1 MVSNRRREE
10 HEENGNRGQTS
21 EESERLTA
29 STMRRGTSQEMGG
42 TVDPRTWKSQMM
54 EQNSWGQL
62 LSPVHP
68 GRSPASILV
77 ALLPFPICQLQGP

>member
-29 STMRRGTSQEMGG
+29 STMRRGPGCSEGAV
-42 TVDPRTWKSQMM
+42 VDEW
-54 EQNSWGQL
+54 EQRGA
-62 LSPVHP
+62 
-68 GRSPASILV
+68 RRRAEATRRAV
-77 ALLPFPICQLQGP
+77 ALTTPGIRHPRSAVAHSEAASSN